1 EVRVVGPPGVELA
14 RRVPDPQ
21 QPGRRLAQPVL
32 RGGVRPDRPERHL
45 PARRPVG
52 LQPGG
57 DQPDRRGRAL
67 ARPYWQPD
75 RAPGRPGTAL
85 HAGRALQ
92 VLILA
97 GERRFGAGAAA
108 RAAAPCT
115 GADRRAGRPCR
126 FRRGRRAGGGMARY
140 ELLDNDAHRDLR
152 VALGHGPQ
160 FGDAVGAVPAFP
172 TEFAE
177 LLRDYPILLK
187 RNADDFGWEAFA
199 LLGFDRD
206 ENLLLQDGCW
216 EAAYLPGCVA
226 KGPFLIGFQPR
237 VEHGREI
244 LEPVVHVD
252 LD

>member
-1 EVRVVGPPGVELA
+1 MDEGQEGEWRVTSCWTNE
-14 RRVPDPQ
+14 
-21 QPGRRLAQPVL
+21 
-32 RGGVRPDRPERHL
+32 
-45 PARRPVG
+45 
-52 LQPGG
+52 
-57 DQPDRRGRAL
+57 
-67 ARPYWQPD
+67 
-75 RAPGRPGTAL
+75 
-85 HAGRALQ
+85 
-92 VLILA
+92 
-97 GERRFGAGAAA
+97 
-108 RAAAPCT
+108 
-115 GADRRAGRPCR
+115 
-126 FRRGRRAGGGMARY
+126 
-140 ELLDNDAHRDLR
+140 AHRDLR

-216 EAAYLPGCVA
+216 EAAYLPGYVA

-252 LD
+252 LDHPRVGAPDGVPVFLPQGGQSPYLEYVIRVLRGIHDGVQAAWRMYAEFDRLGLIQPVELELQFDATTSGRLTGFHAIDRARLATLPTQRWRRCTAAAGWRAPI